1 VILVDT
7 SVWIDHFRRG
17 EAGLAQLL
25 LDEAAGLH
33 PFVLGEIAA
42 GNLKDRAATL
52 ELLASLPRAPVAP
65 ESEVHHLLESRRLWG
80 AGLGWVDL
88 HLLASAMVGG
98 WRLFTTDRAL
108 GKAAAA
114 LGIEFPRERR

>member
-1 VILVDT
+1 VVLVDT

-25 LDEAAGLH
+25 LDEEAGLH

-52 ELLASLPRAPVAP
+52 GLLASLPRASVAP

-80 AGLGWVDL
+80 SGLGWVDL
-88 HLLASAMVGG
+88 HLLASAMVGE
-98 WRLFTTDRAL
+98 WRLFTKDRAL
-108 GKAAAA
+108 AKATAA
-114 LGIEFPRERR
+114 LGVEFRQR

>member
-17 EAGLAQLL
+17 EPGLSQLL

-42 GNLKDRAATL
+42 GNLKDRTATL
-52 ELLASLPRAPVAP
+52 GLLASLPRTPVTP
-65 ESEVHHLLESRRLWG
+65 ESEVHHLLASRRLWG

-98 WRLFTTDRAL
+98 WRLFTTDPAL

-114 LGIEFPRERR
+114 LGIEFPQR

>member
-1 VILVDT
+1 VVLVDT
-7 SVWIDHFRRG
+7 SAWVDHFRRG

-25 LDEAAGLH
+25 LDEEAGLH

-42 GNLKDRAATL
+42 GNLKNRVATL
-52 ELLASLPRAPVAP
+52 GLLATLPQASVAQ
-65 ESEVHHLLESRRLWG
+65 ESEVRHLLEARRLWG

-108 GKAAAA
+108 AKTAAA
-114 LGIEFPRERR
+114 LGIEFPQR